1 MYWFPRSFFFLMT
14 ALFAGQAHGFL
25 APLLDQ
31 GEWGGETGFEFRHFK
46 DPGEFGQE
54 QFATSLRFQGEYH
67 AAWNEDADSFTFLPF
82 LRLDQQDDERTHAD
96 IREALWIHVGDSWEL
111 RTGVTRVFWGRT
123 EFNHLVDVIN
133 QLDLVDGDEEKLGQP
148 LLNLSLVHDWGI
160 FDFYFLMGFR
170 ERTYPGEEGR
180 LRTPLLVD
188 TDNAQYLGSASK
200 DSMDFAFR
208 WQRPLTDELE
218 MALSLFSGVDRE
230 PTFSFNFDFTDPM
243 LVPYYSNKTQVGIE
257 LEYIYEGWAVKFEG
271 IDVTSVIEDYN
282 AATLGVEYS
291 FYSLFESN
299 IDMTLITEYMWDSR
313 EELAPGFLEHD
324 VGLGAR
330 FSFNDEFDTTL
341 LGGFLWDPK
350 TNEKV
355 VSVEGE
361 RRFFSDFKVK
371 LLARVLMDRGQPEL
385 DDTTVDILRA
395 LAESN
400 LLNDSIISQEFI
412 LDYIVDLIRDNG
424 LIILFENQQFV
435 PALQQLQRLANTNRK
450 LSLLESDDYIQ
461 LELIYY
467 Y

>member
-1 MYWFPRSFFFLMT
+1 
-14 ALFAGQAHGFL
+14 
-25 APLLDQ
+25 
-31 GEWGGETGFEFRHFK
+31 
-46 DPGEFGQE
+46 
-54 QFATSLRFQGEYH
+54 
-67 AAWNEDADSFTFLPF
+67 
-82 LRLDQQDDERTHAD
+82 
-96 IREALWIHVGDSWEL
+96 
-111 RTGVTRVFWGRT
+111 
-123 EFNHLVDVIN
+123 
-133 QLDLVDGDEEKLGQP
+133 
-148 LLNLSLVHDWGI
+148 
-160 FDFYFLMGFR
+160 
-170 ERTYPGEEGR
+170 
-180 LRTPLLVD
+180 
-188 TDNAQYLGSASK
+188 
-200 DSMDFAFR
+200 
-208 WQRPLTDELE
+208 
-218 MALSLFSGVDRE
+218 
-230 PTFSFNFDFTDPM
+230 
-243 LVPYYSNKTQVGIE
+243 
-257 LEYIYEGWAVKFEG
+257 
-271 IDVTSVIEDYN
+271 
-282 AATLGVEYS
+282 
-291 FYSLFESN
+291 
-299 IDMTLITEYMWDSR
+299 
-313 EELAPGFLEHD
+313 